1 MPENRRRESRFTGIC
16 IARRNRGVGSSF
28 TLRTVLA
35 NSAVERTFPLYSPL
49 IKEMTVLDRK
59 RVRRAKLF
67 YLRHKPISMSRV

>member
-1 MPENRRRESRFTGIC
+1 MRFPPPPE
-16 IARRNRGVGSSF
+16 GVEPSF
-28 TLRTVLA
+28 NHAVLA